1 MKKILAAVACTVIL
15 AGCGNGGNGADAEE
29 QAAAARALQE
39 QNEAVAQSMQDRWEA
54 RGELAKGER
63 KESEKT
69 PGGE

>member
-1 MKKILAAVACTVIL
+1 MKKIYTAIACTAIL
-15 AGCGNGGNGADAEE
+15 AGCGESDNSVEAEE

-54 RGELAKGER
+54 RGELAKGEG